1 MKISQ
6 AVEAFKIEQQIRGNS
21 NVTLTNYER
30 VLSYFMSYIGKDT
43 NIAEIG
49 LNELRS
55 YYMSLRARELSTV
68 SIQTYIRGLRAFL
81 SWCFQEEYIT
91 ENLTDKFKLP
101 KAKRRVIDVLT
112 DEEITRLFKYFDTSD
127 FIGLRNM
134 CIVLLMLDSGLR
146 LSEVVSLKVSSVH
159 IAEGYIIVTGKGNK
173 ERYVPIGLQCKRYL
187 MRYSVYRDSA
197 TGEAPL
203 FVKGTM
209 TAIKINTVKGMFR
222 KLKKCTGIER
232 LRPHLLRHTFA
243 TRYLENGGDIYSLQM
258 ILGHTSLEMVKKY
271 LHLIPS
277 KTVMNFSVYSPVD
290 NITRKHP

>member
-173 ERYVPIGLQCKRYL
+173 
-187 MRYSVYRDSA
+187 
-197 TGEAPL
+197 
-203 FVKGTM
+203 
-209 TAIKINTVKGMFR
+209 
-222 KLKKCTGIER
+222 
-232 LRPHLLRHTFA
+232 
-243 TRYLENGGDIYSLQM
+243 
-258 ILGHTSLEMVKKY
+258 
-271 LHLIPS
+271 
-277 KTVMNFSVYSPVD
+277 
-290 NITRKHP
+290 